1 MFIWIAGNT
10 AGNLAKRS
18 MAVGFEFLGRS
29 ARFPISESVLP
40 YSPTDHFG
48 WALLVGLGNTL
59 FLSAIACVGA
69 TALGFLLALGRRS
82 GNALLYGLSSGLVD
96 VIRNTPLVV
105 QLLFWYG
112 LVTVSLPDVH
122 KAIGLG
128 DVVLC
133 NRGLFLPAISIAG
146 PTAAWLVGWA
156 ILAGG
161 AIVLLSVRRDR
172 RKSLLI
178 GAAAMVL
185 AVAVWI
191 AGGERFGLDRP
202 HLLAFNY
209 DGGFRLTPEFAALFA
224 GLLLYSSVFVC
235 EIFRGGIAAIGK
247 GQWEAGRALG
257 LGERRTLWMIVL
269 PQAMRIVI
277 PPMTTQYLSI
287 IKNTTLALVVGYPD
301 ISMVVATT
309 INQTGQ
315 ALEGVG
321 ILVTVFLGV
330 SLAASIAMTVLNR
343 RMAFASK

>member
-1 MFIWIAGNT
+1 
-10 AGNLAKRS
+10 
-18 MAVGFEFLGRS
+18 
-29 ARFPISESVLP
+29 
-40 YSPTDHFG
+40 
-48 WALLVGLGNTL
+48 
-59 FLSAIACVGA
+59 
-69 TALGFLLALGRRS
+69 
-82 GNALLYGLSSGLVD
+82 
-96 VIRNTPLVV
+96 
-105 QLLFWYG
+105 
-112 LVTVSLPDVH
+112 
-122 KAIGLG
+122 
-128 DVVLC
+128 
-133 NRGLFLPAISIAG
+133 
-146 PTAAWLVGWA
+146 
-156 ILAGG
+156 
-161 AIVLLSVRRDR
+161 
-172 RKSLLI
+172 
-178 GAAAMVL
+178 
-185 AVAVWI
+185 
-191 AGGERFGLDRP
+191 
-202 HLLAFNY
+202 
-209 DGGFRLTPEFAALFA
+209 
-224 GLLLYSSVFVC
+224 LLYSSVFVC